1 MDARPSLDARGARAA
16 RPSPAARDLVRG
28 DERPRERLA
37 SRGAA
42 SLTDAELVAVVL
54 GGGAPG
60 ATALDV
66 ARALIERVGGLPGLA
81 RATPA
86 TLASVRGVGGG
97 KAAKLA
103 AGIEIARRVTLAD
116 LARGDAL
123 TSPDAVREY
132 LRLALAPESVEVF
145 VGLFLDSQHRL
156 IAAEE
161 LARGTLAQTSVY
173 PREVVKTALARNAAA
188 VIFAHNHPSGVA
200 EPSRA
205 DELLTQS
212 LKSALALVDVRTLD
226 HLVVAGPRVTSFA
239 ERGLL

>member
-54 GGGAPG
+54 GCGAPG

-86 TLASVRGVGGG
+86 TLASG
-97 KAAKLA
+97 
-103 AGIEIARRVTLAD
+103 
-116 LARGDAL
+116 
-123 TSPDAVREY
+123 
-132 LRLALAPESVEVF
+132 
-145 VGLFLDSQHRL
+145 
-156 IAAEE
+156 
-161 LARGTLAQTSVY
+161 
-173 PREVVKTALARNAAA
+173 
-188 VIFAHNHPSGVA
+188 
-200 EPSRA
+200 
-205 DELLTQS
+205 
-212 LKSALALVDVRTLD
+212 
-226 HLVVAGPRVTSFA
+226 
-239 ERGLL
+239 